1 MKKGTLSPIFT
12 SSLELLEHAIE
23 HLKFGVPRDLRLAVL
38 HADNAIELLLKE
50 LARFNGIRLMNKH
63 GRSVSYYECIERLEK
78 KGIKIPGLPDI
89 DILHTER
96 NSIHH
101 IGSQPDKKKA
111 EWLVYEVALNL
122 ATRIC
127 SDKFDYNINTFSKE
141 FSLSPAI
148 MHDIEITNSEITNK
162 YQKEALSAFK
172 AGIFNA
178 SIVASYTAIEVFLR
192 EGIPIDLRLG
202 IGELDILIRDE
213 LISRDELHDIIALR
227 NLRNKI
233 LHEGYSATKEEAMH
247 TLESSKRIIGIID
260 SVLM

>member
-1 MKKGTLSPIFT
+1 MDKAPLSPIFP

-23 HLKFGVPRDLRLAVL
+23 HLKFGTPRDLRLAVL

-50 LARFNGIRLMNKH
+50 LARFSGIRLVDKK
-63 GRSVSYYECIERLEK
+63 GRSVSYYECIDRLEK

-96 NSIHH
+96 NSIYH
-101 IGSQPDKKKA
+101 IGGQPDKKKA

-127 SDKFDYNINTFSKE
+127 IDKFDYDIKAFSNE
-141 FSLSPAI
+141 FTMSSAI
-148 MHDIEITNSEITNK
+148 MHDVEITNSEITNK
-162 YQKEALSAFK
+162 YQKEALSAFNV
-172 AGIFNA
+172 GIFDA

-192 EGIPIDLRLG
+192 EGIPIDLRRG
-202 IGELDILIRDE
+202 IGELEVLIRDE
-213 LISRDELHDIIALR
+213 LISRDELHDIIVLR
-227 NLRNKI
+227 NLRNKV
-233 LHEGYSATKEEAMH
+233 LHEGYSATKEEA
-247 TLESSKRIIGIID
+247 TLALETSKRIIGIID